1 MNLRPVRAVSSVQG
15 GVCGLRFPL
24 CWRQNHLRGTRM
36 EPSRC
41 RWGPVSP
48 GGLPWPSGGDVPA
61 TLATRRASWFLGVLE
76 RFWLR
81 CLLPAERVLRRWT
94 SVALKKA
101 TMKGCL
107 FWGPCRPIRPAS
119 LGLMLCPRPE
129 AAKCTGEWLQG
140 RGQRAIS
147 LVPHGSR
154 TPWSPRRPACVCSA
168 PPLCQ
173 AVSGAWTT
181 VGTTRRN
188 TPVPWVCVRWGCV
201 GGKHG
206 LQVSRGESTKQGRE
220 RNRAEAPA
228 TGSFTHISLG
238 KAGHVSYLI
247 SGGGRNL
254 LSSKEGG
261 DSCQPR

>member
-1 MNLRPVRAVSSVQG
+1 MDLS
-15 GVCGLRFPL
+15 
-24 CWRQNHLRGTRM
+24 H
-36 EPSRC
+36 C

-48 GGLPWPSGGDVPA
+48 GGLPWPSSGDVPA

-140 RGQRAIS
+140 RRQRAIS
-147 LVPHGSR
+147 LVSHGSHR
-154 TPWSPRRPACVCSA
+154 PRSPRRPACVCSA
-168 PPLCQ
+168 LPLCQ
-173 AVSGAWTT
+173 VVSGAWNTAGHRT
-181 VGTTRRN
+181 EKHPCALGVRAVGT
-188 TPVPWVCVRWGCV
+188 
-201 GGKHG
+201 GGQG
-206 LQVSRGESTKQGRE
+206 ARLQVSHGEHTKQGRE
-220 RNRAEAPA
+220 RNWAEVPA

-238 KAGHVSYLI
+238 KAGHVICLI
-247 SGGGRNL
+247 SRGGRNL
-254 LSSKEGG
+254 LSTKEGG
-261 DSCQPR
+261 DSCQPL